1 MVHMMEGLR
10 ARFGEMIGAMS
21 PRDRVLFVG
30 LVVGAYVLGLGGLW
44 WLARGELGDLQS
56 RIEGQEHNLALLTVM
71 ADDQASAADSVQ
83 KIDAQMV
90 KYADQD
96 LPAFVEKAAQK
107 TGIAS
112 NLQGVREK
120 QKTTVGDIEET
131 PFGVEL
137 VKVTLEQLVEFL
149 YEIETA
155 GYPLKVHTMKTRLVT
170 VNGTKML
177 NVSMEVGA
185 FRVVSTAA
193 TTSTEEKPG

>member
-1 MVHMMEGLR
+1 MAAFEGLR

-21 PRDRVLFVG
+21 KRDRVLFVG
-30 LVVGAYVLGLGGLW
+30 LVIGAYVVGVGGLW
-44 WLARGELGDLQS
+44 WLARGQLGDLQS
-56 RIEGQEHNLALLTVM
+56 RIDGQERNLTLLTSM
-71 ADDQASAADSVQ
+71 ADDQAQAADRVT
-83 KIDAQMV
+83 KIDQQMA

-120 QKTTVGDIEET
+120 QKATDGDIEET
-131 PFGVEL
+131 PFSVEL
-137 VKVTLEQLVEFL
+137 SKVSLQQLTEFL

-170 VNGTKML
+170 VSGVKML
-177 NVSMEVGA
+177 NVSMEIGA
-185 FRVVSTAA
+185 FRIVNEAAPTA
-193 TTSTEEKPG
+193 TEEKPG